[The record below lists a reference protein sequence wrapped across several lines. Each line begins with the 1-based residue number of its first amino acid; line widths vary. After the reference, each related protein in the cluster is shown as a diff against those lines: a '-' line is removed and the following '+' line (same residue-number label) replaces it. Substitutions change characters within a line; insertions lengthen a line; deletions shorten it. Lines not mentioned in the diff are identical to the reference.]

1 MNGFLRSI
9 LRRLGLV
16 DAAAAVAVCDGETLV
31 DRELNVIQL
40 RDTRRS
46 PVWIGTCGDT
56 WLGGLGEPALCHA
69 AMPTG
74 DRLPRSAKAER
85 IDFKNASGRC
95 RK

>member
-9 LRRLGLV
+9 LRRLGLA
-16 DAAAAVAVCDGETLV
+16 DAAAAVAVRDGEALV

-56 WLGGLGEPALCHA
+56 
-69 AMPTG
+69 
-74 DRLPRSAKAER
+74 
-85 IDFKNASGRC
+85 
-95 RK
+95 